1 MKKSISVSNLTLDL
15 YLDYVRPAALA
26 AGILE
31 ATAAHDDRLG
41 DYTVYITDAAAA
53 DEIAHCMYVA
63 CIGAGND
70 GIERTHAEY
79 VRHEAE
85 RMADALQVSIKYDI
99 HHTAETITALY
110 EALDALLNPTA
121 QQVTETTTETET
133 PTSSTS
139 ATETTETSA
148 ATMETMETMETV
160 ETAAQSITAENA
172 TSRPEKPVEPS
183 TVNAYPV
190 TAHHETG
197 AG

>member
-1 MKKSISVSNLTLDL
+1 M
-15 YLDYVRPAALA
+15 
-26 AGILE
+26 
-31 ATAAHDDRLG
+31 
-41 DYTVYITDAAAA
+41 
-53 DEIAHCMYVA
+53 
-63 CIGAGND
+63 GAGND

-99 HHTAETITALY
+99 HHTAETITTLY

-139 ATETTETSA
+139 STSANETTETSA